1 MSQQPKN
8 MADWLAL
15 FGQADIPVLRH
26 TARELQRLH
35 DDESLCDA
43 RSIANVIT
51 DDPLMTVKLLR
62 YMQTHKRQV
71 QQHELVDVKQ
81 MLLMMG
87 LETFFREVPATPIAE
102 DMLRGH
108 LDALVQLLQ
117 TVRRAQRSSSFAFD
131 WSLRLHD
138 MHAEEVLVSTLL
150 SHVSE
155 MLMWCFNPEQMLE
168 IQKRQQADR
177 TLRSADVQKQVLGFA
192 GVELQRQ
199 LVREWQMPELLQNLV
214 DPAQANTQRVRN
226 VTLAADLA
234 RHSAKD
240 WDNAAL
246 PDDYR
251 EIASLLRME
260 PDRVESL
267 VKACPAEP
275 THSNMSD

>member
-1 MSQQPKN
+1 MSQQPIS
-8 MADWLAL
+8 MTGWLAF

-26 TARELQRLH
+26 TARELQRLY

-43 RSIANVIT
+43 RNIANVIT

-62 YMQTHKRQV
+62 YMQTHKHRV

-87 LETFFREVPATPIAE
+87 LETFFREVPATPVAE
-102 DMLRGH
+102 DLLHGH

-117 TVRRAQRSSSFAFD
+117 TVRRAQRSSSYAFD
-131 WSLRLHD
+131 WALRLHD

-226 VTLAADLA
+226 VTLAVDLA

-240 WDNAAL
+240 WDDAAL

-267 VKACPAEP
+267 VKAGPAES
-275 THSNMSD
+275 THSN

>member
-1 MSQQPKN
+1 MSQQPKS
-8 MADWLAL
+8 MADWLAF

-43 RSIANVIT
+43 RSIANIVT

-62 YMQTHKRQV
+62 YMQTHKNQM

-87 LETFFREVPATPIAE
+87 LETFFREVPAAPVAE
-102 DMLRGH
+102 DLLHGH

-117 TVRRAQRSSSFAFD
+117 TVRRAQRSSGYAFD
-131 WSLRLHD
+131 WALRLHD

-192 GVELQRQ
+192 GMDFQRH
-199 LVREWQMPELLQNLV
+199 LVREWRMPELLQNLV
-214 DPAQANTQRVRN
+214 DPAQAGTQRVRN
-226 VTLAADLA
+226 VTLAVDLA

-240 WDNAAL
+240 WNNAAL
-246 PDDYR
+246 PDDYSR
-251 EIASLLRME
+251 IASLLRME
-260 PDRVESL
+260 PGRVETL
-267 VKACPAEP
+267 VKSGLTEP
-275 THSNMSD
+275 HSSGITR

>member
-1 MSQQPKN
+1 MSQQPKG
-8 MADWLAL
+8 MVDWLAF

-43 RSIANVIT
+43 RSIANIVT

-62 YMQTHKRQV
+62 YMQMHKRQM

-87 LETFFREVPATPIAE
+87 LETFFREVPATPVAE
-102 DMLRGH
+102 DMLHGH

-117 TVRRAQRSSSFAFD
+117 TVRRAQRSSGYAFD
-131 WSLRLHD
+131 WALRLHD

-177 TLRSADVQKQVLGFA
+177 TLRSADVQKQILGFA

-199 LVREWQMPELLQNLV
+199 LVREWRMPELLQNLV
-214 DPAQANTQRVRN
+214 DPAQAGTQRVRN
-226 VTLAADLA
+226 VTLAVDLA
-234 RHSAKD
+234 RHSAKG
-240 WDNAAL
+240 WNNAAL
-246 PDDYR
+246 PDDYSR
-251 EIASLLRME
+251 IASLLRME
-260 PDRVESL
+260 PGRVEAL
-267 VKACPAEP
+267 VKAGLAEP
-275 THSNMSD
+275 HHSG

>member
-1 MSQQPKN
+1 MSQQPKS
-8 MADWLAL
+8 MADWLAF
-15 FGQADIPVLRH
+15 FGQADIPVLKH

-35 DDESLCDA
+35 ADESLCDA
-43 RSIANVIT
+43 RNIANVIT

-62 YMQTHKRQV
+62 YMQTHKRRG

-102 DMLRGH
+102 DLLRGH

-117 TVRRAQRSSSFAFD
+117 TVRRAQRSSSYAFD

-168 IQKRQQADR
+168 ILKRQQADK
-177 TLRSADVQKQVLGFA
+177 TLRSADLQKQILGFA
-192 GVELQRQ
+192 GADFQRH
-199 LVREWQMPELLQNLV
+199 LVQEWQMPELLLNLV
-214 DPAQANTQRVRN
+214 DPAQKGTQRVRN
-226 VTLAADLA
+226 VTLAVDLA

-260 PDRVESL
+260 PDRVEAL
-267 VKACPAEP
+267 VKAGPAEP
-275 THSNMSD
+275 TPSA

>member
-1 MSQQPKN
+1 MSQQPKS
-8 MADWLAL
+8 MAGWLAF
-15 FGQADIPVLRH
+15 FGQADIPVLKH
-26 TARELQRLH
+26 TARDLQRLR
-35 DDESLCDA
+35 DDDALCDA
-43 RSIANVIT
+43 RNIANVIT

-62 YMQTHKRQV
+62 YMQTHKHRV

-102 DMLRGH
+102 DILNDH

-117 TVRRAQRSSSFAFD
+117 TVRRARRSSSYAFD

-150 SHVSE
+150 FHVSE
-155 MLMWCFNPEQMLE
+155 MLMWCFNPVQMLE
-168 IQKRQQADR
+168 IQKLQQADHS
-177 TLRSADVQKQVLGFA
+177 LRSADAQKQVLGFSGA
-192 GVELQRQ
+192 ELQRQ
-199 LVREWQMPELLQNLV
+199 LVREWHMPELLQNLV
-214 DPAQANTQRVRN
+214 DPAHSRTQRVRN
-226 VTLAADLA
+226 VTLAVNLA

-251 EIASLLRME
+251 EIAALLRME
-260 PDRVESL
+260 PDRVEAL
-267 VKACPAEP
+267 VKAGPAD
-275 THSNMSD
+275 TTAY

>member
-8 MADWLAL
+8 MADWLAF

-43 RSIANVIT
+43 RSIANIVT

-62 YMQTHKRQV
+62 YMQTHKRQM

-87 LETFFREVPATPIAE
+87 LETFFREVPAIPVAE

-117 TVRRAQRSSSFAFD
+117 TVRRAQRSSSYAFD
-131 WSLRLHD
+131 WALRLHD

-155 MLMWCFNPEQMLE
+155 MLMWCFNPGQMLE

-192 GVELQRQ
+192 GTDFQRQ
-199 LVREWQMPELLQNLV
+199 LVREWRMPELLQNLV
-214 DPAQANTQRVRN
+214 DPAQAATQRVRN
-226 VTLAADLA
+226 VTLAVDLA

-260 PDRVESL
+260 PDRVEAL
-267 VKACPAEP
+267 VKASPADTLHSDT
-275 THSNMSD
+275 TH

>member
-1 MSQQPKN
+1 MSQQPKG
-8 MADWLAL
+8 MVDWLAF

-43 RSIANVIT
+43 RSIANIVT

-62 YMQTHKRQV
+62 YMQMHKRQM

-87 LETFFREVPATPIAE
+87 LETFFREVPATPVAE
-102 DMLRGH
+102 DMLHGH

-117 TVRRAQRSSSFAFD
+117 TVRRAQRSSGYAFD
-131 WSLRLHD
+131 WALRLHD

-177 TLRSADVQKQVLGFA
+177 TLRSADVQKQILGFA

-199 LVREWQMPELLQNLV
+199 LVREWRMPELLQNLV
-214 DPAQANTQRVRN
+214 DPAQAGTQRVRN
-226 VTLAADLA
+226 VTLAVDLA
-234 RHSAKD
+234 RHSAKG

-260 PDRVESL
+260 PDRVEAL
-267 VKACPAEP
+267 VKAGPADIP
-275 THSNMSD
+275 HSDTTH

>member
-1 MSQQPKN
+1 
-8 MADWLAL
+8 MADWLAF
-15 FGQADIPVLRH
+15 FGRADIPVLRC

-43 RSIANVIT
+43 RNIANVIT

-62 YMQTHKRQV
+62 YMQTHKHRV

-102 DMLRGH
+102 DLLRGH

-117 TVRRAQRSSSFAFD
+117 TVRRAQRSSSYAFD
-131 WSLRLHD
+131 WALRLHD

-168 IQKRQQADR
+168 IQKRQQADG
-177 TLRSADVQKQVLGFA
+177 TLRSADAQKQVLGFA
-192 GVELQRQ
+192 GTDFQRQ
-199 LVREWQMPELLQNLV
+199 LVLEWQMPELLQNLV
-214 DPAQANTQRVRN
+214 DPAQAGTQRVRN

-246 PDDYR
+246 PDDYKK
-251 EIASLLRME
+251 IASLLRME
-260 PDRVESL
+260 PDRVEAL
-267 VKACPAEP
+267 VKAGPADIP
-275 THSNMSD
+275 HFGATH

>member
-1 MSQQPKN
+1 MSQQPKS
-8 MADWLAL
+8 MADWLAF
-15 FGQADIPVLRH
+15 FGQADIPVLKH

-35 DDESLCDA
+35 ADESLCDA
-43 RSIANVIT
+43 RNIANVIT

-62 YMQTHKRQV
+62 YMQTHKRRV

-102 DMLRGH
+102 DLLSGH
-108 LDALVQLLQ
+108 LGALVQLLQ
-117 TVRRAQRSSSFAFD
+117 TVRRAQRSSSYAFD
-131 WSLRLHD
+131 WALRLHD

-177 TLRSADVQKQVLGFA
+177 TLRSADLQKQILGFA

-199 LVREWQMPELLQNLV
+199 LVLEWQMPELLQNLV
-214 DPAQANTQRVRN
+214 DPAQKGTQRVRN
-226 VTLAADLA
+226 VALAVDLA

-260 PDRVESL
+260 PDRVEAL
-267 VKACPAEP
+267 VKAGPADTTP
-275 THSNMSD
+275 SA

>member
-1 MSQQPKN
+1 MSQQPKS
-8 MADWLAL
+8 MTDWLAF
-15 FGQADIPVLRH
+15 FGQADIPVLKH

-35 DDESLCDA
+35 ADESLCDA
-43 RSIANVIT
+43 RNIANVIT

-62 YMQTHKRQV
+62 YMQTHKRRV

-87 LETFFREVPATPIAE
+87 LETFFREVSVTLIAE
-102 DMLRGH
+102 DLLSGH
-108 LDALVQLLQ
+108 LGALVQLLQ
-117 TVRRAQRSSSFAFD
+117 TVRRAQRSSSYAFD
-131 WSLRLHD
+131 WALRLHD

-177 TLRSADVQKQVLGFA
+177 TLRSADLQKQILGFA

-214 DPAQANTQRVRN
+214 DPAQKGTQRVRN
-226 VTLAADLA
+226 VALAVDLA

-260 PDRVESL
+260 PDRVEAL
-267 VKACPAEP
+267 VKAGPADTTP
-275 THSNMSD
+275 SA

>member
-8 MADWLAL
+8 MADWLAF
-15 FGQADIPVLRH
+15 FGQADIPVLKH

-35 DDESLCDA
+35 ADESLCDA
-43 RSIANVIT
+43 RNIANVIT
-51 DDPLMTVKLLR
+51 DDPLMTVKLLH
-62 YMQTHKRQV
+62 YMQTHKRRV

-102 DMLRGH
+102 DLLSGH
-108 LDALVQLLQ
+108 LGALVQLLQ
-117 TVRRAQRSSSFAFD
+117 TVRRAQRSSSYAFD
-131 WSLRLHD
+131 WALRLHD

-177 TLRSADVQKQVLGFA
+177 TLRSADLQKQILGFA

-214 DPAQANTQRVRN
+214 DPAQKGTQRVRN
-226 VTLAADLA
+226 VALAVDLA

-260 PDRVESL
+260 PDRVEAL
-267 VKACPAEP
+267 VKAGPADTTP
-275 THSNMSD
+275 SV